1 MEIDSNYSLIF
12 VVFLSFLILRE
23 GYALKCLETPDNKLK
38 HGVWDETAKDEPI
51 EVDCK
56 NDEDTCFNVETT
68 LDFKY
73 KGCGKLKK
81 LALEAIGPLT
91 SGPGGRTVD
100 NGEIMQ
106 DECKKF
112 PSLLNNLISINQDL
126 MKAQATYVNWA
137 NPELAKVEPDRAQ
150 FMKKMED
157 FKGYTICTCSADLC
171 NGGFRIEGKS
181 FGVVI
186 VGFIILQF
194 FMG

>member
-1 MEIDSNYSLIF
+1 M
-12 VVFLSFLILRE
+12 
-23 GYALKCLETPDNKLK
+23 
-38 HGVWDETAKDEPI
+38 KDEPI

-81 LALEAIGPLT
+81 LALKHTL
-91 SGPGGRTVD
+91 GRQHDGWILD
-100 NGEIMQ
+100 NGEITQ

-112 PSLLNNLISINQDL
+112 PSLTNNF
-126 MKAQATYVNWA
+126 MKAYATYFQWA
-137 NPELAKVEPDRAQ
+137 HPEERKAHPEWKN
-150 FMKKMED
+150 MED
-157 FKGYTICTCSADLC
+157 FKGYTICTCSVDLC
-171 NGGFRIEGKS
+171 NSGFRIEGKS

-186 VGFIILQF
+186 VGYIILQF